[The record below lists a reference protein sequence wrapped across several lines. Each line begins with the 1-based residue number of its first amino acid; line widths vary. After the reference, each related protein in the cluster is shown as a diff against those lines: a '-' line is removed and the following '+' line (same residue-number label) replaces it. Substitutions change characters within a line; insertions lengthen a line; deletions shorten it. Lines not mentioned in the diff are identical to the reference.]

1 MDNIELIIQNG
12 STIYYPIVEEG
23 ITWETVRKGVPGKLT
38 FTVVKDGTLNFQEG
52 NAVRLKVDGQNVF
65 YGFVF
70 TKKRDKGNTI
80 DVVAYDQLRYLKNK
94 DTYVYTNKTA
104 SDLVKMIA
112 ADFKLNIGTIE
123 NTPYIIASRVED
135 NKTLFDMIQNALDLT
150 LENKKQMYVL
160 YDDFG
165 KLSLKNVE
173 SMKLDLLIDD
183 ETAEDYSYTSTI
195 DNNTYNKIK
204 LSYENEKTGK
214 REIYI
219 AQDSNNMNN
228 WGVLQLFETIQ
239 EKTNGKVKADTLLA
253 LYNKKTRN
261 LSVKDAFGDVR
272 VRGGSSVIVKLNL
285 GDVDVQNYMI
295 VESVKHTFKNN
306 EHLMNLTLRGGD
318 FVA

>member
-1 MDNIELIIQNG
+1 MELIIQNG
-12 STIYYPIVEEG
+12 SNIFYPVVEEG
-23 ITWETVRKGVPGKLT
+23 ITWETARKGVPGKLT
-38 FTVVKDGTLNFQEG
+38 FTVVKDGSLNFQEG
-52 NAVRLKVDGQNVF
+52 NAVRLNFGGKNVF
-65 YGFVF
+65 YGFIF

-80 DVVAYDQLRYLKNK
+80 NVIAYDQLRYLKNK

-104 SDLVKMIA
+104 SDFIKMIA
-112 ADFKLNIGTIE
+112 ADFRLNTGTIE
-123 NTPYIIASRVED
+123 NTPYKIASRVED

-150 LENKKQMYVL
+150 LENKKQLYVL

-165 KLSLKNVE
+165 KLTLKNIE
-173 SMKLDLLIDD
+173 SMKLDLLLD
-183 ETAEDYSYTSTI
+183 EDTAENYDYTSSI
-195 DNNTYNKIK
+195 DSNTYNKIK

-228 WGVLQLFETIQ
+228 WGILQLFETIQ

-253 LYNKKTRN
+253 LYNRKTRN

-272 VRGGSSVIVKLNL
+272 VRGGSSVVVKLSL
-285 GDVDVQNYMI
+285 GDVNVQNYMI
-295 VESVKHTFKNN
+295 VETAKHIFKNN
-306 EHLMNLTLRGGD
+306 EHFMDLKLRGGD